1 MNGTALFNLS
11 YGVYV
16 ITVWADGKPTGCVA
30 NACMQVTSEPPK
42 LIISLNKS
50 CYTNKYVKETEV
62 FAVNVLGENADSSII
77 TEFGFASGSEV
88 NKFENRDYIIKEN
101 LPVLKDSVAFI
112 TCKVLDEKETD
123 THTIFLAQVTDADN
137 LKADTPMTYSYYHK
151 VLKGKT
157 SKKAPTYKAEMD

>member
-1 MNGTALFNLS
+1 MNKSALFNLS

-16 ITVWADGKPTGCVA
+16 ITVWAEGKPTGCVA
-30 NACMQVTSEPPK
+30 NACIQVTSEPPK

-50 CYTNKYVKETEV
+50 CYTNKCVKETGM
-62 FAVNVLGENADSSII
+62 FAVNVLGENVDSSVI
-77 TEFGFASGSEV
+77 TEFGFASGSEF

-101 LPVLKDSVAFI
+101 LPVLKDSVACI

-137 LKADTPMTYSYYHK
+137 LKTDTPMTYSYYHK
-151 VLKGKT
+151 VLKGKNNI
-157 SKKAPTYKAEMD
+157 KAPTYKTEKD